1 VISNPFRKPYVFSKK
16 WAVWLV
22 VGVPFILYAD
32 LTDPSAKKSDVVSTT
47 LLALFI
53 SVLAPWVI
61 MRMSRALMGKS
72 PQGKTYDD
80 DGDVI
85 DGEVLNLNLG
95 YRPRV
100 RVQAR
105 LINGVV
111 KIPDGEIAVAE
122 IKSIK
127 AKDPRALLAKLPFQ
141 IISLALWFLY
151 SYFLLQ
157 PFLLVEFLELTP
169 WLQKQFNVPLRQTHD
184 QIYEQL
190 LKQKIFGHK
199 LFSHIVH
206 SQALLQPTLIALSIL
221 ILIIILKPFI
231 VKTSL
236 VIETIDGKR
245 MLMPFSYSLS
255 PHIHNYIEV
264 KRVKRFIKKVKKVH
278 KSSVNKESPIH

>member
-1 VISNPFRKPYVFSKK
+1 M
-16 WAVWLV
+16 

-32 LTDPSAKKSDVVSTT
+32 LTDPSAKKSDAVSTT
-47 LLALFI
+47 LLAFFI

-61 MRMSRALMGKS
+61 MRMSLALMGKS

-141 IISLALWFLY
+141 IIKLALWLLY
-151 SYFLLQ
+151 LYFLLQ
-157 PFLLVEFLELTP
+157 PFLLVDALVLVP
-169 WLQKQFNVPLRQTHD
+169 WLQKQLNAPRPQTHD

-190 LKQKIFGHK
+190 HAQKY
-199 LFSHIVH
+199 LSHLVH

-221 ILIIILKPFI
+221 VLIIILKPFI
-231 VKTSL
+231 VKTAI
-236 VIETIDGKR
+236 VIETIDGKS

-264 KRVKRFIKKVKKVH
+264 KRVKRFIKKVKKAH
-278 KSSVNKESPIH
+278 KSGVNRESSTH

>member
-1 VISNPFRKPYVFSKK
+1 MIRNPFRKPYVFSKK

-32 LTDPSAKKSDVVSTT
+32 LTDPSAKKSDVASTT

-61 MRMSRALMGKS
+61 MRISRALKGKS

-80 DGDVI
+80 DGEVI

-105 LINGVV
+105 LINGDVE
-111 KIPDGEIAVAE
+111 IPEGKIAVAE

-141 IISLALWFLY
+141 IIELALCVLY
-151 SYFLLQ
+151 LYFLLQ
-157 PFLLVEFLELTP
+157 PLLLVVALVLVP
-169 WLQKQFNVPLRQTHD
+169 WLQKQLNVPRPQTHD

-190 LKQKIFGHK
+190 HTQTYL
-199 LFSHIVH
+199 SHVVH

-221 ILIIILKPFI
+221 VLIIILKPFI
-231 VKTSL
+231 VKTAL

-255 PHIHNYIEV
+255 PHIQNFVEG
-264 KRVKRFIKKVKKVH
+264 KRVKRFIKKVKKAH
-278 KSSVNKESPIH
+278 KSGAN